1 MRQDKLWAARILT
14 IASAAASATLAGA
27 CGGTISNEGD
37 AASDASNPDAD
48 HKHDGASTDARNVK
62 DSARDVSIRDVSA
75 NDGTDD
81 VTASDVTTDDVKA
94 DAPRDMNAPEVL
106 TVRRPF
112 LVGSSMRAASA
123 AVRDDWSDELPPA
136 AGLDETARAVLARAW
151 LDDALQEHASIAA
164 FARFAMQMLAVGA
177 PSDLV
182 MDAQRAA
189 IDEVRHARVCFS
201 LARRYG
207 ETETG
212 PSVLRVDDALG
223 PMTLADLAALTA
235 EEGCVGETLGAL
247 LAKEQATVA
256 RDPVVRRLLDRI
268 ARDEARH
275 AELAWRFVAW
285 AVARGGEEVLA
296 AVEAAVTRALATTLA
311 MEVRPLRVDSST
323 WAAHGRLSCAEAR
336 AVAAS
341 GAHDVVLP
349 AVRAM
354 RLGRSGRAPVRR
366 SGGVAAGLRG

>member
-1 MRQDKLWAARILT
+1 
-14 IASAAASATLAGA
+14 
-27 CGGTISNEGD
+27 
-37 AASDASNPDAD
+37 
-48 HKHDGASTDARNVK
+48 
-62 DSARDVSIRDVSA
+62 
-75 NDGTDD
+75 